1 MTKRVRRIS
10 CVFEKK
16 KKGEEL
22 TKAGT
27 GTRKPLPSGRTV
39 TRGAART
46 SSSFGGTAIGGPC
59 GTMIAGT
66 GNSSSF
72 SGTSSSHRTTTEGP
86 YKTRTSSSSSGT
98 AAVLGCNSETSSS
111 TTCMGFALGTSSS
124 SYITCVTNW
133 SGETSLLRR
142 RRRRHLDS
150 LDGAMARV

>member
-16 KKGEEL
+16 KEGRRAYQGQYRDKE
-22 TKAGT
+22 T
-27 GTRKPLPSGRTV
+27 PSFRQD
-39 TRGAART
+39 RDKGAART
-46 SSSFGGTAIGGPC
+46 SSSFGGTATGGPC
-59 GTMIAGT
+59 GTMIAGP

-72 SGTSSSHRTTTEGP
+72 SGTSSSHGTTTEGP

-98 AAVLGCNSETSSS
+98 TAVLGCNSETSSS